1 MPQLTA
7 PGVARRRSTR
17 TLRNERV
24 VSLRQTMPRGYVTLR
39 KDVPAFLTEVADV
52 TTTPKVD
59 SAARADETAAR
70 KGGEA
75 R

>member
-1 MPQLTA
+1 MAQLTV
-7 PGVARRRSTR
+7 PGKARGTR

-39 KDVPAFLTEVADV
+39 KDIPVYLTE
-52 TTTPKVD
+52 TTTPKVE
-59 SAARADETAAR
+59 AAPSKRADETPAR